1 MRSPL
6 SIFYGRCGHR
16 WVGATNGSDE
26 CPVCGAD
33 DGTYNGDHHLYET
46 EEIAVQ
52 PEDWGCG
59 AWTDLERES
68 ERLWREYA
76 ESIGQDPLPFG

>member
-16 WVGATNGSDE
+16 WVGATNGSYE

-33 DGTYNGDHHLYET
+33 DGDYNGDYHLIET

-52 PEDWGCG
+52 PMDGGC
-59 AWTDLERES
+59 AWADLECES
-68 ERLWREYA
+68 KRLWREHA
-76 ESIGQDPLPFG
+76 ESIGQASLLLG

>member
-1 MRSPL
+1 MQSPL

-33 DGTYNGDHHLYET
+33 DADYNGDYHMTET

-52 PEDWGCG
+52 PADWGC
-59 AWTDLERES
+59 AWADLECES
-68 ERLWREYA
+68 KRLRREYA
-76 ESIGQDPLPFG
+76 ESVGQASLLFG